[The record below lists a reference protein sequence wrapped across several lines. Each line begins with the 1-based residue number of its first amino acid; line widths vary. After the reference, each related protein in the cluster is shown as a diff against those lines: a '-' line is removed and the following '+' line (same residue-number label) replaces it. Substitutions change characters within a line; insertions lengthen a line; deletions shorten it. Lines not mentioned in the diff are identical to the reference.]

1 MKHQLN
7 HFTEET
13 IQCSFL
19 DILNGK
25 VRLAPFRGDP
35 ENDWNL
41 MMAYLEKVYDM
52 TQSSKHPLY
61 QMASS
66 SLSRIIENK
75 PMGSAFVDLGNLEVK
90 VVTPDDHFIKEQLKS
105 ILPIAYKERYAN
117 ENAVIPEFKQLSD
130 SPHECTVVATCKG
143 RDGLPTVLATIRLDL
158 APQVEELEISQFFTF
173 DHPLREGSAEFCRF
187 AYHPVFD
194 IWMNSENPQVRYRG
208 NLIRGMMIRFMYMKG
223 FLVHVKNLRDIDI
236 LCTMTKNIVIFVK
249 RISGF
254 SLLPVEGAMV
264 NPESPYFIQEQKK
277 YPKYFIPELMKAYYF
292 NFDIDKADMVLPK
305 DMVLLC
311 EQKEKRTSKSGKKQL
326 PMTVYGG

>member
-1 MKHQLN
+1 
-7 HFTEET
+7 
-13 IQCSFL
+13 
-19 DILNGK
+19 
-25 VRLAPFRGDP
+25 
-35 ENDWNL
+35 
-41 MMAYLEKVYDM
+41 
-52 TQSSKHPLY
+52 
-61 QMASS
+61 
-66 SLSRIIENK
+66 
-75 PMGSAFVDLGNLEVK
+75 
-90 VVTPDDHFIKEQLKS
+90 
-105 ILPIAYKERYAN
+105 
-117 ENAVIPEFKQLSD
+117 
-130 SPHECTVVATCKG
+130 
-143 RDGLPTVLATIRLDL
+143 
-158 APQVEELEISQFFTF
+158 
-173 DHPLREGSAEFCRF
+173 
-187 AYHPVFD
+187 
-194 IWMNSENPQVRYRG
+194 YRG